1 MSQNRIEQLIEEMYE
16 YIEGCKPKGFSATQ
30 VVVMKEEIYDILD
43 EMKLKIP
50 EEIKRCAKVVAN
62 KDQIIANA
70 EERAEKI
77 IADAKRQ
84 AEMLV
89 QESEIMRQ
97 AYLQANE
104 MVSRATTQANQI
116 FREASEEAELVST
129 QALNYTN
136 NLLAVVERSIAHTLE
151 ETRVKTEDMLR
162 VLEDN
167 LQTVQENRRELNEDV
182 VPQKQETATVAA
194 KEEKMIEYQEEDD
207 DLYNI
212 DSDAFLN
219 NID

>member
-1 MSQNRIEQLIEEMYE
+1 MSQNRMEQLIDELYE
-16 YIEGCKPKGFSATQ
+16 YIESCKPKGFSTTQ
-30 VVVMKEEIYDILD
+30 VVVMKEAIYDILD

-50 EEIKRCAKVVAN
+50 EEIKRCAKVVSN

-104 MVSRATTQANQI
+104 MVARATTQANQI
-116 FREASEEAELVST
+116 FQEASEEAEKVSVG
-129 QALNYTN
+129 ALEYTN
-136 NLLAVVERSIAHTLE
+136 KLLAVVEHSVAHTYEETKVRTEEMLRTLE
-151 ETRVKTEDMLR
+151 ENLR
-162 VLEDN
+162 I
-167 LQTVQENRRELNEDV
+167 VQDNRREINEDM
-182 VPQKQETATVAA
+182 VPQEPMAAA
-194 KEEKMIEYQEEDD
+194 KEEAEEEYPVAEDD
-207 DLYNI
+207 DMYNI
-212 DSDAFLN
+212 DSDAFLE

>member
-62 KDQIIANA
+62 KDQIIASA

-97 AYLQANE
+97 AY
-104 MVSRATTQANQI
+104 
-116 FREASEEAELVST
+116 
-129 QALNYTN
+129 
-136 NLLAVVERSIAHTLE
+136 
-151 ETRVKTEDMLR
+151 
-162 VLEDN
+162 
-167 LQTVQENRRELNEDV
+167 
-182 VPQKQETATVAA
+182 
-194 KEEKMIEYQEEDD
+194 
-207 DLYNI
+207 
-212 DSDAFLN
+212 
-219 NID
+219 